1 VAGSALSLGIRH
13 RGRFR
18 FAYLVLGALAI
29 AGAVLFGMELQS
41 SPAPSVQTVA
51 WSNWQPVLPGVDGVL
66 DIANHVGAEYHL
78 PDGQQLSRI
87 KAGYPGTAGRLDPS
101 APAEIRIPVS
111 TIAVAATD
119 SSGQTSYTVIPAYP
133 TTIEYQLCGPAANCG
148 IPSAGAGSS
157 ASVQGALHREALELA
172 LYTFHYV
179 PDISEVVELLPPVTP
194 NGSGRALLLDRASLA
209 PAIVEP
215 LAVTLR
221 QRAVVASVASSALS
235 YSYQQQFDGT
245 YQMVLSLPN

>member
-1 VAGSALSLGIRH
+1 MAGDGLTRQQRH
-13 RGRFR
+13 HGKFR
-18 FAYLVLGALAI
+18 LAYLVLGALAI
-29 AGAVLFGMELQS
+29 GGAVLFGMELQS
-41 SPAPSVQTVA
+41 SPSSQVQTA
-51 WSNWQPVLPGVDGVL
+51 RWSNWAPVLPGVDGVL

-111 TIAVAATD
+111 TIAVATTD

-133 TTIEYQLCGPAANCG
+133 TTIEYQLCGP
-148 IPSAGAGSS
+148 GSS
-157 ASVQGALHREALELA
+157 CQLPAAAISAAGVQDALHREALELA

-179 PDISEVVELLPPVTP
+179 PDISEVVELLPPATP
-194 NGSGRALLLDRASLA
+194 NGPGRALLLDRASLA
-209 PAIVEP
+209 TAIVEP

-221 QRAVVASVASSALS
+221 QQRVVDSVASSALS
-235 YSYQQQFDGT
+235 YRYQQQFDGT